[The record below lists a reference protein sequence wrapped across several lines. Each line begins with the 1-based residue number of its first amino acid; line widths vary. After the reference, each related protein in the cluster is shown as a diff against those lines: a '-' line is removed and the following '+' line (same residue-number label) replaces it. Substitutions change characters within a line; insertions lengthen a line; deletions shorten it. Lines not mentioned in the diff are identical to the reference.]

1 MVSIS
6 CIIVSYNNGK
16 FIKEAIMSVVNQTM
30 PVNEIIVA
38 DDGST
43 DGSRAIISSLSR
55 QYPQI
60 RPIFRENNLGAAA
73 NRDSAIRVA
82 NGDLITTLD
91 GDDFYLPEKIEKEF
105 MAIEDSSTSV
115 AYSDIRRVNNKQE
128 SIGHVDTSEFC
139 HFDCRQR
146 IKWLA
151 KRLGPIPRDMLLS
164 KKLYLEIDGMNHQIP
179 VYEDWDM
186 KIRLAAYPS
195 KWAYS
200 GVEGIVYRQTNSG
213 LSTMSSAKHITDQWK
228 ILWLNRQLVTKHIGQ
243 WSFGEALVRVFYRN
257 KRGLI
262 ENTLLWQ
269 VLRKARLS
277 SVEVRQK

>member
-105 MAIEDSSTSV
+105 MAIENSSSSI
-115 AYSDIRRVNNKQE
+115 AYSDIRKVNNEQE
-128 SIGHVDTSEFC
+128 NIGYVDTSAFS
-139 HFDCRQR
+139 HFDCKQR

-151 KRLGPIPRDMLLS
+151 KRLGSIPRDMLLS

-179 VYEDWDM
+179 VYHDWDM
-186 KIRLAAYPS
+186 KIRLAAYPT

-200 GVEGIVYRQTNSG
+200 GVEGIAYRQTGSG
-213 LSTMSSAKHITDQWK
+213 LSTMSSTKHIRDQWEV
-228 ILWLNRQLVTKHIGQ
+228 LWLNRQLVTKHIGQ
-243 WSFGEALVRVFYRN
+243 WSFGEALMRVLYRH

-262 ENTLLWQ
+262 ENTPLWK
-269 VLRKARLS
+269 VLRKAGLS
-277 SVEVRQK
+277 LAEAK